1 MALARTPQ
9 LGGVLT
15 VLTFYATIVPTTTT
29 TTTVTAI
36 APTVPTVATT
46 AKQIALHLYQYPIAV
61 KWGGSTS
68 LELSSPSP
76 PPFTP
81 DKKEYGLHFAADAS
95 PGDETRGIT
104 GGVGMLAGGALLTIS
119 SRQHLA
125 TSCMHSNELLAAGTI
140 VHKIVPL
147 RGLLSE
153 LRIPQEHPTPTY
165 IDSASTVFVAQSRA
179 AVKKSAWM
187 RRRAE
192 VLTQAY
198 DLGEISPIK
207 IEEYNNFA
215 DPQTKYLTFK
225 VWTRHLHY
233 THNMSGEPPPPVD
246 KPSKKGP
253 SAAKVLNAKE
263 KATLLLAVGL

>member
-1 MALARTPQ
+1 
-9 LGGVLT
+9 
-15 VLTFYATIVPTTTT
+15 
-29 TTTVTAI
+29 
-36 APTVPTVATT
+36 
-46 AKQIALHLYQYPIAV
+46 
-61 KWGGSTS
+61 
-68 LELSSPSP
+68 
-76 PPFTP
+76 
-81 DKKEYGLHFAADAS
+81 
-95 PGDETRGIT
+95 
-104 GGVGMLAGGALLTIS
+104 MLAGGALLTIS

-147 RGLLSE
+147 RGLLTE

-253 SAAKVLNAKE
+253 SAAKVLSAKD